1 MPCREA
7 GSWTED
13 NPNEALAQTAAA
25 ALKLVGGRFIL
36 APVVQETSMPTIDIE
51 QAKSSLSKLVKAID
65 SGVEQ
70 EIIITRDG
78 KPVAKLVPLH
88 APAAKMTEPAYSEA
102 P

>member
-1 MPCREA
+1 
-7 GSWTED
+7 
-13 NPNEALAQTAAA
+13 
-25 ALKLVGGRFIL
+25 
-36 APVVQETSMPTIDIE
+36 MPTIDIE
-51 QAKSSLSKLVKAID
+51 QAKSSLSKLVKAIE